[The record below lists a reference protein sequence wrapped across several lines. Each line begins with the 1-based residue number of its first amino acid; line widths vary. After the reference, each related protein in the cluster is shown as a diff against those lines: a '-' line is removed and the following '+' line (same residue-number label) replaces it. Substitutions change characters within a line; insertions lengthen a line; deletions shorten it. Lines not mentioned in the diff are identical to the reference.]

1 MRTFLLITLLAVG
14 SVDAV
19 SQQQSSET
27 RTREIAVSFNKVKHA
42 IKEKN
47 GVRIEKYK
55 EVRHESVVKPN
66 ISDYSGVYE
75 VSEMPYVIT
84 IQVTS
89 DGRVQGS
96 GTEKGRPFRFDNA
109 RIEGALLSATKT
121 YNDGTAEKFEGV
133 FMTRTVR
140 NSPTESGVTTFGL
153 GVVLHTPVEL
163 NGVTNE
169 KLFYR
174 LR

>member
-1 MRTFLLITLLAVG
+1 MRTFLLITLLIVG

-27 RTREIAVSFNKVKHA
+27 RTREIAASFNKVKHA
-42 IKEKN
+42 VKEKN

-66 ISDYSGVYE
+66 KSDYSGIYE
-75 VSEMPYVIT
+75 VSDMPYVIT

-89 DGRVQGS
+89 DGQVQASGS
-96 GTEKGRPFRFDNA
+96 ENGRSFRFDNA
-109 RIEGALLSATKT
+109 RIEGALLSATKN
-121 YNDGTAEKFEGV
+121 YNDGATEKFEGV

-140 NSPTESGVTTFGL
+140 DNPTESGVTTFGL
-153 GVVLHTPVEL
+153 GVVLHMPIEL
-163 NGVTNE
+163 NGVTYE
-169 KLFYR
+169 KLFYQR
-174 LR
+174 R